1 MITIESLL
9 ITLLIFYS
17 FKCSLSD
24 FKINKIFNEEI
35 FIGFII
41 AIIINFLYYGVF
53 NSSEFHHY
61 ISNIIFG
68 IVCSFSMYFLNL
80 WAGGDTKL
88 FILLSLFIPS
98 KYYYN
103 SGVISIVIIFI
114 LIFSISF
121 IYIFIET
128 IVFIYKKKKIF
139 ESKTSLKNL
148 KGIIQYL
155 LFISGIITLIQTS
168 LRYFIPIIYLNYS
181 IVFMFINVFIVV
193 YFNRK
198 FIKINKIV
206 RNLIMLIGLSCYILS
221 IYNGYF
227 FDNTKEIIIVLTVL
241 VFKSMAEKYNYEE
254 ISAIDVEEGMVLS
267 ISTVMLFMN
276 SRIKGLPLKTTE
288 DIKSRIT
295 KQEAESIRRWTNSSK
310 GKDKIVIVRKIP
322 FAIFISLGFISYLL
336 IGGLLWLYV

>member
-1 MITIESLL
+1 
-9 ITLLIFYS
+9 
-17 FKCSLSD
+17 
-24 FKINKIFNEEI
+24 
-35 FIGFII
+35 
-41 AIIINFLYYGVF
+41 
-53 NSSEFHHY
+53 
-61 ISNIIFG
+61 
-68 IVCSFSMYFLNL
+68 
-80 WAGGDTKL
+80 
-88 FILLSLFIPS
+88 
-98 KYYYN
+98 
-103 SGVISIVIIFI
+103 
-114 LIFSISF
+114 
-121 IYIFIET
+121 
-128 IVFIYKKKKIF
+128 
-139 ESKTSLKNL
+139 
-148 KGIIQYL
+148 
-155 LFISGIITLIQTS
+155 
-168 LRYFIPIIYLNYS
+168 
-181 IVFMFINVFIVV
+181 MFINVFIVV